1 MPLDPFAD
9 VARRAWLPCPKCGP
23 VQDCPDC
30 QAGRNCG
37 QHWQYLLGNHATVVH
52 LQCPSC
58 ANLWD
63 YDPRQ
68 AA

>member
-9 VARRAWLPCPKCGP
+9 SSRRAWFPCPHCHHGRGCPECG
-23 VQDCPDC
+23 
-30 QAGRNCG
+30 AGQNCDR
-37 QHWQYLLGNHATVVH
+37 HWQYLLGNTATVVH

-58 ANLWD
+58 AYLWEHD
-63 YDPRQ
+63 TRR